1 MLSVRELRVIA
12 TARLRDAEALLKARR
27 FDGAVYL
34 CGYAVEIALKARICK
49 TLDWAEFP
57 QTNKEFEGLLSL
69 RTHDLDVL
77 LRLSGVERKIKGTH
91 LAQWSLVQD
100 WRPEKRYSSIGTAK
114 KRDANEMVQSARAL
128 VRAL

>member
-1 MLSVRELRVIA
+1 MLSVQELRAISN
-12 TARLRDAEALLKARR
+12 ARLRDAEVLLKARR

-34 CGYAVEIALKARICK
+34 CGYAVESALKARICT
-49 TLDWAEFP
+49 TLDWAQFP

-77 LRLSGVERKIKGTH
+77 LRLSGVERKIKGSL
-91 LAQWSLVQD
+91 LAQWSVVQN
-100 WRPEKRYSSIGTAK
+100 WRPEKRYSSIGTATR
-114 KRDANEMVQSARAL
+114 RDATDMIRSARVL